1 MRRLLLAS
9 AVAALAVG
17 CSPSEDQTKKTA
29 EAGPESAAPAPAA
42 PSAPIAPIATEAPSG
57 AYKIDKAHTSLLF
70 RVNHIGFS
78 NYTAQFMGV
87 DATLMLDV
95 KDPTQSS
102 LTATIDPRSLTIN
115 APPAGF
121 LDKLLSD
128 KWLNAVAFPTMTYRS
143 TKIELTG
150 PNTAR
155 ITGDLTLRG
164 ATQPVT
170 LDATFNGGYAG
181 HPYDPNA
188 RVGFSARGS
197 LKRSAFG
204 VSEGIPAPGTT
215 MGVGDDVTIEIET
228 EFNGPPL
235 ANPPA
240 PPAAGATP

>member
-1 MRRLLLAS
+1 MRRLLMAC
-9 AVAALAVG
+9 AIAALAGG
-17 CSPSEDQTKKTA
+17 CSPSEDQAKKSTETA
-29 EAGPESAAPAPAA
+29 AVTTPTPAPVAAPIVPA
-42 PSAPIAPIATEAPSG
+42 ATEAPSG
-57 AYKIDKAHTSLLF
+57 DYKIDKAHTSLIF

-78 NYTAQFMGV
+78 NYTAQFTGIDGTLKL
-87 DATLMLDV
+87 DA

-102 LTATIDPRSLTIN
+102 LTATIDPRSLMLN

-121 LDKLLSD
+121 LDTLLGD
-128 KWLNAVAFPTMTYRS
+128 KWLSAVAFPTMTFRS
-143 TKIELTG
+143 TRIELTG

-164 ATQPVT
+164 ATRPVT

-188 RVGFSARGS
+188 RIGFSARGS

-204 VSEGIPAPGTT
+204 VSEGIPPPGST
-215 MGVGDDVTIEIET
+215 MGVSDDVTIEIET

-240 PPAAGATP
+240 PPAGGTP

>member
-1 MRRLLLAS
+1 MRRFLTAC
-9 AVAALAVG
+9 AIAALAAG
-17 CSPSEDQTKKTA
+17 CSPSEDQAKKNAQTNT
-29 EAGPESAAPAPAA
+29 ETVTAPAPTQ
-42 PSAPIAPIATEAPSG
+42 IAPVATDAPSG
-57 AYKIDKAHTSLLF
+57 DYKIDKAHTSIVF

-78 NYTAQFMGV
+78 NYTAQFTGI
-87 DATLMLDV
+87 DGTLKLDV

-102 LTATIDPRSLTIN
+102 LTATVDPRSLSIN

-121 LDKLLSD
+121 LDTLLGD
-128 KWLNAVAFPTMTYRS
+128 KWLSAVAFPMMTFRS

-164 ATQPVT
+164 ATHPVT

-197 LKRSAFG
+197 LKRSTFG
-204 VSEGIPAPGTT
+204 VSEGVPPPGST

-228 EFNGPPL
+228 ELNGPPL

-240 PPAAGATP
+240 PPPAGGTP